1 MRSNEQAQGDLE
13 NPLLFSDEE
22 SKDPLNSP
30 QLNGLVPANLP
41 NLLQQKYGN
50 SSKIKWVFNNML
62 KMSFSPDTLFSVFS
76 QSIPL
81 NEETHTKEELLNL
94 AIDTYL
100 AREFDSDQ
108 SSSSQQSDN
117 DLLLDSRRMKINRP
131 TPWVHKGVNNEKKD
145 GFLCGICYS
154 HCPENERTVMPNC
167 GHSFCQRCVFEHLKT
182 LILTGRVAKM
192 PCPGN
197 ECKNILTD
205 IEIKDFL
212 KEDEELLRKFE
223 KFKRDLEVSMDPKHR
238 WCIRPGCE
246 YLVEG
251 DINHPRA
258 ECKCGQVMC
267 FNCMNQWHEGRDC
280 ETAIDM
286 EYRRYAEKG
295 RVKNCPKCNTRIE
308 KNEGCNHMHCTRCKF
323 DFCWLCNREYK
334 PGHYEW
340 YNLLGCPLMM
350 YTRLNNSKFHSTIL
364 CLKKT
369 ALIFGL
375 MLGIIIVA
383 GLIAGLLPLV
393 FVVFGMSVPVLF
405 YIKIC
410 EPKKDCKGIFI
421 GVLIFIFGLPL
432 IPFILLLMIA
442 PGLCILMCCRNQFDE
457 IYL

>member
-1 MRSNEQAQGDLE
+1 MREG
-13 NPLLFSDEE
+13 
-22 SKDPLNSP
+22 
-30 QLNGLVPANLP
+30 
-41 NLLQQKYGN
+41 
-50 SSKIKWVFNNML
+50 I
-62 KMSFSPDTLFSVFS
+62 
-76 QSIPL
+76 
-81 NEETHTKEELLNL
+81 
-94 AIDTYL
+94 
-100 AREFDSDQ
+100 AR
-108 SSSSQQSDN
+108 
-117 DLLLDSRRMKINRP
+117 LR
-131 TPWVHKGVNNEKKD
+131 
-145 GFLCGICYS
+145 
-154 HCPENERTVMPNC
+154 
-167 GHSFCQRCVFEHLKT
+167 
-182 LILTGRVAKM
+182 LTWK
-192 PCPGN
+192 
-197 ECKNILTD
+197 
-205 IEIKDFL
+205 
-212 KEDEELLRKFE
+212 
-223 KFKRDLEVSMDPKHR
+223 
-238 WCIRPGCE
+238 
-246 YLVEG
+246 
-251 DINHPRA
+251 
-258 ECKCGQVMC
+258 
-267 FNCMNQWHEGRDC
+267 
-280 ETAIDM
+280 
-286 EYRRYAEKG
+286 KG